1 MVILGLMNGDGA
13 ATGVGLLNPLGGP
26 PHDGRRARRGEV
38 LVEHAAVPVS
48 LLGIGDI
55 AAPLGL
61 GVLHHLVG
69 DLKLGLVLEGVDP
82 SVSDTVGEL
91 LLLAVED
98 VVGEVGTLG
107 LVLGVEGLAE
117 DVLLE
122 LLLGDHL
129 LLGIDVHGNLEELL
143 VEEGHAGLKTPSRGG
158 LVGAQAVGQVEVLDA
173 TDALLVELL
182 LVGSAVEVEV
192 TAEDL
197 IGALTRENHLD
208 THGLDLAREEVHGG
222 RGTDGGDIVGLEV
235 VDDIGKRVKTVLNSE
250 GHDVVLGAEELG
262 DLKGGLVVG
271 RAGETDGEGV
281 ELGKESDGRE
291 LVIIIDTDETLAL
304 VLSLG
309 VNLLVVGSLLL
320 SELPEAERLPLGNSS
335 NQRRIKT
342 TGKKDTVGNLSHQTF
357 PDGLLKSLAENLEV
371 ERSLGALLLI
381 PPRGLEVTGGLA
393 SQAVENM
400 AGRESLDL
408 VANGVEGLELG
419 GEVDGA
425 GLLGVVSL
433 VEGRDTD
440 RVAGG
445 DRAVLLLVVENER
458 EHAIE
463 VLGGIDAM
471 LEVLHRIV

>member
-1 MVILGLMNGDGA
+1 MVILGLVNGDGA

-48 LLGIGDI
+48 LLGIGDVG
-55 AAPLGL
+55 APLGL

-69 DLKLGLVLEGVDP
+69 NLELGLVLEGVDP

-122 LLLGDHL
+122 PVLGDHL

-143 VEEGHAGLKTPSRGG
+143 VEEGHTGLKTPSGGG

-197 IGALTRENHLD
+197 VRALTRENHLD
-208 THGLDLAREEVHGG
+208 AHGLDLARKEVHGG

-271 RAGETDGEGV
+271 GAGETDGEGV

-291 LVIIIDTDETLAL
+291 LVVIIDTDETLTL

-309 VNLLVVGSLLL
+309 GGLLVVGLLL

-335 NQRRIKT
+335 NQRRIET
-342 TGKKDTVGNLSHQTF
+342 TGKKDTIGNLSHQTF
-357 PDGLLKSLAENLEV
+357 PDGLLKSLTENLEV

-393 SQAVENM
+393 SQAVENV
-400 AGRESLDL
+400 AGRESLNL
-408 VANGVEGLELG
+408 VANRVEGLELG
-419 GEVDGA
+419 GEVDGT
-425 GLLGVVSL
+425 GLLGVVAL
-433 VEGRDTD
+433 VEGGDTD
-440 RVAGG
+440 GVAGG
-445 DRAVLLLVVENER
+445 DRTVLLLVVENER

-463 VLGGIDAM
+463 VLGGIDAV
-471 LEVLHRIV
+471 LEVLNRIV